1 MKLSLFISA
10 EHRPDESMQQR
21 LAEHVEQ
28 VRLAKEVGFDG
39 VCIGSHLSYGTA
51 AWFPPLETLMHLAP
65 AAQDMQLATCMLVL
79 PLHHPLHVAQQA
91 ALVDAACGGRLVLG
105 VSPGWTEDEF
115 KILGLD
121 HGRRISRYL
130 EGVTLLERL
139 FTEENVTFAGKHFE
153 VEGLTL
159 ALKPMQKPRP
169 PMWFGGSVTKAVE
182 RAAQLSDTSIGDSW
196 VASAHLAK
204 DVIIE
209 QADVFRQALFANGKG
224 MPEEFPI
231 LRNIV
236 VAPDK
241 ETAIREAGPFVEA
254 SYRVFGQWGLFTDV
268 VGSDKKQLDF
278 EELIAGRV
286 IIGSPEECA
295 EELAQLQE
303 DTGFNRLITRIQWL
317 GMDQPIV
324 LRTIEMLGEKV
335 LPLLRQTSS

>member
-1 MKLSLFISA
+1 MEFSLFISA

-28 VRLAKEVGFDG
+28 VRLAKQVGFDG
-39 VCIGSHLSYGTA
+39 VAIGSHLSYGSA

-65 AAQDMQLATCMLVL
+65 EAQGMSLATCMLVL

-91 ALVDAACGGRLVLG
+91 ALLDAASGGRMILG
-105 VSPGWTEDEF
+105 VSPGWQEDEF

-121 HGRRISRYL
+121 HDQRISRYR
-130 EGVTLLERL
+130 EAVTLLQRL
-139 FTEENVTFAGKHFE
+139 FTEERVSFAGKHFE
-153 VEGLTL
+153 VEDLTL
-159 ALKPMQKPRP
+159 ALKPMQQPRP
-169 PMWFGGSVTKAVE
+169 PMWYGGSVARAVK
-182 RAAQLSDTSIGDSW
+182 RAAKMAETSIGDSW
-196 VASAHLAK
+196 VASAHLTK
-204 DVIIE
+204 NVIVE
-209 QADVFRQALFANGKG
+209 QANVFREALASFGKE
-224 MPEEFPI
+224 MPREFPL

-236 VAPDK
+236 VASDR

-254 SYRVFGQWGLFTDV
+254 SYRVFAQWGLFTDV

-295 EELAQLQE
+295 EELAQLAE
-303 DTGFNRLITRIQWL
+303 DTGYNRLITRIQWL

-324 LRTIEMLGEKV
+324 LRTIELLGEKV
-335 LPLLRQTSS
+335 LPILRIASA